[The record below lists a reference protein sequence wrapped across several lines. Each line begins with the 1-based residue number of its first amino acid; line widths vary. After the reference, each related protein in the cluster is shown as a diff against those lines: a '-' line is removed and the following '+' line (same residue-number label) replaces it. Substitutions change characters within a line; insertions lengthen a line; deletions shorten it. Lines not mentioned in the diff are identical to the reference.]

1 MGFMDKVRSQ
11 ATTLAEKAQGG
22 LQTGKEKL
30 DVLQERKRAQRLLQE
45 LGTLVYRKHTNRA
58 TDASAAEIERL
69 VADLQKIEADGVD
82 VLRDDDAPSETSAA
96 DKPPEGGS
104 AIQG

>member
-30 DVLQERKRAQRLLQE
+30 DVLQERKRAQGLLQE
-45 LGTLVYRKHTNRA
+45 LGALVYRKHTSRA
-58 TDASAAEIERL
+58 TDATAGEIERL

-82 VLRDDDAPSETSAA
+82 VLRDDDASADTSPAER
-96 DKPPEGGS
+96 PPDGGS